1 MRAPTIALN
10 LFVSAFLL
18 VASAV
23 AQTPPP
29 ATTPDNVPSLYVIG
43 DSTANNSGK
52 GMQGWGD
59 PFAAYFDP
67 ARIHVIN
74 RARAGRSSRTFT
86 TEGLWAKV
94 LEQLKPGDFVLIQ
107 FGHNDSGPL
116 DTGRA
121 RASLPGLGD
130 ESKEVTMP
138 TGTKETVYTYGHYMR
153 GFLADVRAKGAHPYL
168 LSLTVRNIWK
178 DGHVER
184 GSGHFG
190 QWTAEL
196 ARATNTP
203 FIDVTN
209 LIADRY
215 ETLGADAVKGFFPV
229 DYAHTSP
236 AGADLNASAVVAGIK
251 ALPDE
256 LLATFL
262 SERGRAVAA
271 APAKAVQLNS
281 PVSR

>member
-1 MRAPTIALN
+1 
-10 LFVSAFLL
+10 
-18 VASAV
+18 
-23 AQTPPP
+23 
-29 ATTPDNVPSLYVIG
+29 
-43 DSTANNSGK
+43 
-52 GMQGWGD
+52 MQGWGD

-94 LEQLKPGDFVLIQ
+94 LDQLKPGDFVLIQ

-138 TGTKETVYTYGHYMR
+138 AGTKETVYTYGHYMR

-196 ARATNTP
+196 ARDTNTP

-209 LIADRY
+209 IIADRY
-215 ETLGADAVKGFFPV
+215 ETLGADTVKGFFPA
-229 DYAHTSP
+229 DYAHTNP
-236 AGADLNASAVVAGIK
+236 EGADLNASAVVAGIK
-251 ALPDE
+251 ALPE
-256 LLATFL
+256 EPLTTFL
-262 SERGRAVAA
+262 SERGRAVSA
-271 APAKAVQLNS
+271 APAKSVQPNR
-281 PVSR
+281 PGSR